1 MYGSLF
7 VYLLMLH
14 GRGLYGRRDFGYA
27 VQGKEASDIML
38 TTAGRGRQEQLS
50 IMLSDYGRGR
60 LLAYADSFR
69 ELSRSYRGELPY
81 GRPEQ
86 REGTSRQQV
95 LEERRIWENRQVLCD
110 NLDEMSQIMA
120 RLAAEV
126 FRLTPLPQRQ
136 EKLVIKA
143 LKQEGITVRELF
155 YIDCPSA
162 DGTPAP
168 EADSEEDADMTGA
181 TLGLHMVTQRMVGH
195 SSQEVADMLSVLLGR
210 RLIVSVTSP
219 RQIEEREGTYLFVE
233 EPRFVVLSGSARAVK
248 EDETVSGDN
257 YSIIQSDRGWM
268 TALLSDGMG
277 CGEEASADSSQV
289 LDMMEKMMEAGFE
302 TDMAVSLV
310 NSALLAAGDASGR
323 RNMST
328 LDICS
333 LNLYQGMCVFRKIG
347 AAASFLKSNSYVE
360 QISMPGLPLGI
371 MPCGREEEVQGMLR
385 QSVSRELIDNDYIIM
400 VSDGVLDALREN
412 GYEHAMIHYL
422 ESMREQ
428 HPEEMARSL
437 LQFVLRCSQGRIADD
452 MTVLVLGVFDSH
464 R

>member
-1 MYGSLF
+1 
-7 VYLLMLH
+7 
-14 GRGLYGRRDFGYA
+14 
-27 VQGKEASDIML
+27 
-38 TTAGRGRQEQLS
+38 
-50 IMLSDYGRGR
+50 MLSDYGRGR

-81 GRPEQ
+81 EKPTQ
-86 REGTSRQQV
+86 REGAPRQQV
-95 LEERRIWENRQVLCD
+95 LEERRLWENRQVLCD
-110 NLDEMSQIMA
+110 NLDEMSQIMT

-126 FRLTPLPQRQ
+126 FRLTPLPLRE
-136 EKLVIKA
+136 EKLVIRT
-143 LKQEGITVRELF
+143 LKQEGITVLDIF
-155 YIDCPSA
+155 YIDQPEQ
-162 DGTPAP
+162 DGSLQDMDGP
-168 EADSEEDADMTGA
+168 ESQSGMMGT

-248 EDETVSGDN
+248 EGETVSGDN

-277 CGEEASADSSQV
+277 CGEEAGADSSQV

-302 TDMAVSLV
+302 TDMAAELV
-310 NSALLAAGDASGR
+310 NSALLASGDVSGR

-333 LNLYQGMCVFRKIG
+333 LNLYQGMCMFRKIG

-371 MPCGREEEVQGMLR
+371 MPTGREEESQGILR

-400 VSDGVLDALREN
+400 VSDGVLDALQES
-412 GYEHAMIHYL
+412 GYENALVHYL
-422 ESMREQ
+422 ENMREQ
-428 HPEEMARSL
+428 HPEEMAQSL

-452 MTVLVLGVFDSH
+452 MTILVLGVFDSH

>member
-1 MYGSLF
+1 
-7 VYLLMLH
+7 ML
-14 GRGLYGRRDFGYA
+14 
-27 VQGKEASDIML
+27 I
-38 TTAGRGRQEQLS
+38 TANRERQEQLS

-69 ELSRSYRGELPY
+69 ELSRSYRGKLPY
-81 GRPEQ
+81 EKPEQ
-86 REGTSRQQV
+86 RRGTSRQQI
-95 LEERRIWENRQVLCD
+95 LEERRLWENRQVLCD
-110 NLDEMSQIMA
+110 NLNEMSQIMT

-126 FRLTPLPQRQ
+126 FRLTPLPLRE
-136 EKLVIKA
+136 EKLVVRA
-143 LKQEGITVRELF
+143 LKQEGITVLDIF
-155 YIDCPSA
+155 YIDQPEQDDSTQDMEVSKSA
-162 DGTPAP
+162 ESIMG
-168 EADSEEDADMTGA
+168 M
-181 TLGLHMVTQRMVGH
+181 TLGMHMVTQRMVGH

-219 RQIEEREGTYLFVE
+219 QQIEEREGTYLFVE

-248 EDETVSGDN
+248 EDEAISGDN

-268 TALLSDGMG
+268 TVLLSDGMG
-277 CGEEASADSSQV
+277 CGEDASADSSQV
-289 LDMMEKMMEAGFE
+289 LDMMEKLLEAGFE
-302 TDMAVSLV
+302 TDMAVGLV
-310 NSALLAAGDASGR
+310 NSALLAAADLSGR

-371 MPCGREEEVQGMLR
+371 MPCEREEEDQEALR
-385 QSVSRELIDNDYIIM
+385 HSVSRELIDNDYIIM
-400 VSDGVLDALREN
+400 MSDGVLDALRES
-412 GYEHAMIHYL
+412 GYENAMIHYL
-422 ESMREQ
+422 ENMREQ

>member
-1 MYGSLF
+1 M
-7 VYLLMLH
+7 
-14 GRGLYGRRDFGYA
+14 
-27 VQGKEASDIML
+27 
-38 TTAGRGRQEQLS
+38 S

-81 GRPEQ
+81 GKPKQ
-86 REGTSRQQV
+86 REGAPRQQV
-95 LEERRIWENRQVLCD
+95 LEERRLWENRQVLCD
-110 NLDEMSQIMA
+110 NLDEMSQIMT

-126 FRLTPLPQRQ
+126 FRLTPLPLRE
-136 EKLVIKA
+136 EKLVMRA
-143 LKQEGITVRELF
+143 LKQEGITVLDIF
-155 YIDCPSA
+155 YIDQPGQ
-162 DGTPAP
+162 DTD
-168 EADSEEDADMTGA
+168 DSESQGSMVGA

-248 EDETVSGDN
+248 EGETVSGDN

-268 TALLSDGMG
+268 TVLLSDGMG
-277 CGEEASADSSQV
+277 CGEEAGADSSQV

-302 TDMAVSLV
+302 TDMAAELV
-310 NSALLAAGDASGR
+310 NGALLASGDASGR

-333 LNLYQGMCVFRKIG
+333 LNLYQGMCMFRKIG

-371 MPCGREEEVQGMLR
+371 MPAGREEESQGILR

-400 VSDGVLDALREN
+400 VSDGVLDALQES
-412 GYEHAMIHYL
+412 GYENAMVHYL

-428 HPEEMARSL
+428 HPEEMAGSL

-452 MTVLVLGVFDSH
+452 MTILVLGVFDSH

>member
-1 MYGSLF
+1 
-7 VYLLMLH
+7 
-14 GRGLYGRRDFGYA
+14 
-27 VQGKEASDIML
+27 ML
-38 TTAGRGRQEQLS
+38 TTASRERQEQLS

-81 GRPEQ
+81 GKPGQ
-86 REGTSRQQV
+86 QEGASRQQV
-95 LEERRIWENRQVLCD
+95 LEERRLWENRQVLCD
-110 NLDEMSQIMA
+110 NLDEMSQIMT

-126 FRLTPLPQRQ
+126 FRLTPLPLRE
-136 EKLVIKA
+136 EKLVMRA
-143 LKQEGITVRELF
+143 LKQEGITVLDIF
-155 YIDCPSA
+155 YIDQPEQDDNLQNMDDVESENLNAAHSSINWCNIMGKA
-162 DGTPAP
+162 GVCLGQTP
-168 EADSEEDADMTGA
+168 DMRVEERNKIGM
-181 TLGLHMVTQRMVGH
+181 TLGVHMFTQRMVGH

-248 EDETVSGDN
+248 ENETVSGDN
-257 YSIIQSDRGWM
+257 YSIIQSDRGWI
-268 TALLSDGMG
+268 TVLLSDGMG
-277 CGEEASADSSQV
+277 SGEEASADSSQV
-289 LDMMEKMMEAGFE
+289 LDMMEKMLEAGFE

-310 NSALLAAGDASGR
+310 NSALLASGDVAGR

-333 LNLYQGMCVFRKIG
+333 LNLYQGMCVFRKVG

-360 QISMPGLPLGI
+360 QISLPGLPLGI
-371 MPCGREEEVQGMLR
+371 LAAGENQEAQGGLR

-400 VSDGVLDALREN
+400 MSDGVLDALRES
-412 GYEHAMIHYL
+412 GYEDAMIQYL
-422 ESMREQ
+422 EGMREQ
-428 HPEEMARSL
+428 HPEEMARNL
-437 LQFVLRCSQGRIADD
+437 LQFVLRCSQGRIMDD

>member
-1 MYGSLF
+1 
-7 VYLLMLH
+7 
-14 GRGLYGRRDFGYA
+14 
-27 VQGKEASDIML
+27 ML
-38 TTAGRGRQEQLS
+38 TTAGRRKQEQLS

-60 LLAYADSFR
+60 LLAFADSFR
-69 ELSRSYRGELPY
+69 ELSVSYRGEMPY
-81 GRPEQ
+81 EQPGQ
-86 REGTSRQQV
+86 REGTSRQQI
-95 LEERRIWENRQVLCD
+95 LEARKLWENRQVLCD
-110 NLDEMSQIMA
+110 NLEEMSQIMA
-120 RLAAEV
+120 RMAAEV
-126 FRLTPLPQRQ
+126 FCLSPLPQRE
-136 EKLVIKA
+136 EKLVTRA
-143 LKQEGITVRELF
+143 LKQEGITVLELF
-155 YIDCPSA
+155 NIGQPSA
-162 DGTPAP
+162 DGLK
-168 EADSEEDADMTGA
+168 EDTAMTGA

-210 RLIVSVTSP
+210 RLVVSVTSP
-219 RQIEEREGTYLFVE
+219 QQIEEREGTYLFVE

-289 LDMMEKMMEAGFE
+289 LDMMEKMLEAGFD
-302 TDMAVSLV
+302 TDMAVGLV
-310 NSALLAAGDASGR
+310 NSALLAAGDISGR

-371 MPCGREEEVQGMLR
+371 MPCGREETDQEALH
-385 QSVSRELIDNDYIIM
+385 QSVSRELIDNDYVIM
-400 VSDGVLDALREN
+400 MSDGVLDALRES
-412 GYEHAMIHYL
+412 GYESAMIHYL
-422 ESMREQ
+422 ECMREQ

>member
-1 MYGSLF
+1 
-7 VYLLMLH
+7 
-14 GRGLYGRRDFGYA
+14 
-27 VQGKEASDIML
+27 ML
-38 TTAGRGRQEQLS
+38 TTANRGRQEQLS

-81 GRPEQ
+81 GKPKQ
-86 REGTSRQQV
+86 REGAPRQQV
-95 LEERRIWENRQVLCD
+95 LEERRLWENRQVLCD
-110 NLDEMSQIMA
+110 NLDEMSQIMT

-126 FRLTPLPQRQ
+126 FRLTPLPLRE
-136 EKLVIKA
+136 EKLVMRA
-143 LKQEGITVRELF
+143 LKQEGITVLDIF
-155 YIDCPSA
+155 YIDQPGQ
-162 DGTPAP
+162 DTD
-168 EADSEEDADMTGA
+168 DSESQGSMVGA

-248 EDETVSGDN
+248 EGETVSGDN

-268 TALLSDGMG
+268 TVLLSDGMG
-277 CGEEASADSSQV
+277 CGEEAGADSSQV

-302 TDMAVSLV
+302 TDMAAELV
-310 NSALLAAGDASGR
+310 NGALLASGDASGR

-333 LNLYQGMCVFRKIG
+333 LNLYQGMCMFRKIG

-371 MPCGREEEVQGMLR
+371 MPAGREEESQGILR

-400 VSDGVLDALREN
+400 VSDGVLDALQES
-412 GYEHAMIHYL
+412 GYENAMVHYL

-428 HPEEMARSL
+428 HPEEMAGSL

-452 MTVLVLGVFDSH
+452 MTILVLGVFDSH